1 MKYSDEMA
9 NGRSARDGAEL
20 MLRLTP
26 GTSMKFIDDQPI
38 IVSRSRHAL
47 FELNQIAGYIG
58 CRLEDGISLP
68 QLAQEVVERG
78 FTPASAMLKTM
89 LADWSQSGL
98 VYATN
103 RPPDSLPILLQSISL
118 GGRNLSLRYHD
129 RALIELVAPL
139 FAHLEAQA
147 PDGPTD
153 MVYHI
158 WSAHDLCLFSRDD
171 GHALVLQ
178 PNQAATI
185 VKAQLTQDVINDVRW
200 PLALHAGCLSRGG
213 RALLL
218 TGHPGAGKTTLTS
231 WLLGCDFVYHG
242 DDITMMDRD
251 GRVQGLPFLPTIKSG
266 AWPMTAAR
274 YPEQLQPMVHWR
286 PDRRR
291 VRYLCIAEITEQKP
305 LPVGWIIKLR
315 RVKGTRAQ
323 LVPQHPAAL
332 IKHLLS
338 EAASASGEADPS
350 ALDAL
355 IRSVSA
361 ATSCELHYDD
371 LDEAAAVLSAFCGPA

>member
-1 MKYSDEMA
+1 MA
-9 NGRSARDGAEL
+9 
-20 MLRLTP
+20 
-26 GTSMKFIDDQPI
+26 FIGDQPI
-38 IVSRSRHAL
+38 MVSRSRHAL
-47 FELNQIAGYIG
+47 FELNQIGGYIG
-58 CRLEDGISLP
+58 CRLEDGVSLP

-98 VYATN
+98 VQATN
-103 RPPDSLPILLQSISL
+103 RPPASPPALLQSISL

-129 RALIELVAPL
+129 RALIRLVAPL
-139 FAHLEAQA
+139 LAHLEVHA
-147 PDGPTD
+147 PDGPIDT
-153 MVYHI
+153 VYHL
-158 WSAHDLCLFSRDD
+158 WTAHDLSLFSRDE

-185 VKAQLTQDVINDVRW
+185 VKAQLIQDIINDSRW
-200 PLALHAGCLSRGG
+200 PLALHAGCLSRSG

-218 TGHPGAGKTTLTS
+218 TGQPGAGKTTLTS
-231 WLLGCDFVYHG
+231 WLLGCDFLYHG
-242 DDITMMDRD
+242 DDIAMMDRD
-251 GRVQGLPFLPTIKSG
+251 GKVQGLPFLPTIKSG
-266 AWPMTAAR
+266 AWPMTASR
-274 YPEQLQPMVHWR
+274 YPGQLQPLIHRR

-291 VRYLCIAEITEQKP
+291 VRYLRIAATNDQKP

-315 RVKGTRAQ
+315 RVKGARAQ

-338 EAASASGEADPS
+338 EAASASGEADPP

-361 ATSCELHYDD
+361 AKNCELHYDD
-371 LDEAAAVLSAFCGPA
+371 LDEATALVGTFCGPA